1 MGGLPYMTPLRISW
15 GRRSAIAYK
24 RDFGLGGGPV
34 GGLPRVI
41 DLWWQFARALG
52 IPYQDGRW
60 SGAVGVSVPPTAGA
74 GSLQLVLA
82 LLAAGVGVS
91 MALPTVPTAILS
103 AVPPSDL
110 GKASGIS
117 NMMQRFGAVFAI
129 AIAGSVFAAYGHF
142 GSPAS
147 MLVNVS

>member
-1 MGGLPYMTPLRISW
+1 
-15 GRRSAIAYK
+15 
-24 RDFGLGGGPV
+24 
-34 GGLPRVI
+34 
-41 DLWWQFARALG
+41 
-52 IPYQDGRW
+52 
-60 SGAVGVSVPPTAGA
+60 
-74 GSLQLVLA
+74 A

-117 NMMQRFGAVFAI
+117 AMMQRFGAVFAI
-129 AIAGSVFAAYGHF
+129 AIAGSVFAAYGHL

-147 MLVNVS
+147 ITDGFRPALAVAAALSLLGAAGGPAIPRPPRPPGAGASPS